1 MKAHTQPKKLF
12 AVVLISLTTFT
23 VVGRAAGT
31 GQSHEG
37 RADRAILPNASAPSQ
52 MEQHAFLPASGV
64 ESLAVGRFAKKAT
77 NSRAVTPD
85 SVLFLPAVTYSAG
98 GLFARSLAAAD
109 VNRDGKLDVV
119 VANLDSNNV
128 GVLLGNG
135 DGTFQLA
142 VTYDSG
148 GVSPRSVAVA
158 DVNRDGKPDL
168 VVANC
173 GGGCVS
179 GTELAVVSVLLG
191 NCDGTF
197 QPAVAYGSGGY
208 VAASV
213 AVGDVNGDGKPDLLV
228 ANQCASSVNCGNG
241 TVAVLLGN
249 GDGTFQPATAYDS
262 GGSDTL
268 SVAVGDVNADGKP
281 DLLVANFVHTVSVL
295 LGKGDGT
302 FQPAAA
308 YDSGGLNAVS
318 VAVADVNGDGKLDLL
333 VDNEYASPC
342 CANGVVGVL
351 LGNGDGTFQTAVT
364 YNSGGLLA
372 EGITVADVNG
382 DNKLDLIVANNCL
395 DTDCPN
401 SGGALGVLLGNGDGT
416 FEEAATYRSGGVDA
430 YSVAVG
436 DLNAD
441 SRPDLLVANCG
452 SSVGCADG
460 GIVAVL
466 LNNTPFC
473 TAPPVITL
481 STTPTSLWP
490 PNGRMVPVT
499 VSGTIT
505 NTGCTVTTPAY
516 AVTDEYGQ
524 IQPSGAITL
533 DSAGNYSFIVLL
545 QASRLGTDLDGRQYT
560 ITVRASDN
568 AGNPGSASA
577 IVTVPHDQRR

>member
-1 MKAHTQPKKLF
+1 M
-12 AVVLISLTTFT
+12 
-23 VVGRAAGT
+23 
-31 GQSHEG
+31 
-37 RADRAILPNASAPSQ
+37 
-52 MEQHAFLPASGV
+52 
-64 ESLAVGRFAKKAT
+64 
-77 NSRAVTPD
+77 
-85 SVLFLPAVTYSAG
+85 
-98 GLFARSLAAAD
+98 
-109 VNRDGKLDVV
+109 
-119 VANLDSNNV
+119 
-128 GVLLGNG
+128 
-135 DGTFQLA
+135 
-142 VTYDSG
+142 
-148 GVSPRSVAVA
+148 
-158 DVNRDGKPDL
+158 
-168 VVANC
+168 
-173 GGGCVS
+173 
-179 GTELAVVSVLLG
+179 
-191 NCDGTF
+191 
-197 QPAVAYGSGGY
+197 
-208 VAASV
+208 
-213 AVGDVNGDGKPDLLV
+213 
-228 ANQCASSVNCGNG
+228 
-241 TVAVLLGN
+241 
-249 GDGTFQPATAYDS
+249 
-262 GGSDTL
+262 
-268 SVAVGDVNADGKP
+268 
-281 DLLVANFVHTVSVL
+281 
-295 LGKGDGT
+295 
-302 FQPAAA
+302 
-308 YDSGGLNAVS
+308 
-318 VAVADVNGDGKLDLL
+318 
-333 VDNEYASPC
+333 
-342 CANGVVGVL
+342 VGVL